1 MLEGKCNHRID
12 NLIYVLLHKVIL
24 HFWAKHRRQQFGFE
38 GPGLEV
44 QHRNKAETNA
54 RTFTHDN
61 IEELIEG
68 QSYLVQSQSDPNHK
82 YRVDIDNYTCD
93 CDGYPS
99 ISYCKHIC
107 AVQLLFP
114 ESIKPRPFVSIYTP
128 PNEKLSPINDD
139 EMTPA
144 PEDDITQ
151 APTTG
156 DTAAIAQISHKL
168 QTLAICICLTP
179 PLIIYSSFWRA
190 RVIAWPSFGG
200 NSRRAD
206 LTEAQDDTA

>member
-1 MLEGKCNHRID
+1 MLEGKHNHRID
-12 NLIYVLLHKVIL
+12 NLIYVLLHKVIP
-24 HFWAKHRRQQFGFE
+24 HFPAKHRYQQFGFE
-38 GPGLEV
+38 GPDLGV
-44 QHRNKAETNA
+44 QHWNKAETNA
-54 RTFTHDN
+54 CTFTHDN
-61 IEELIEG
+61 IEELVEG

-82 YRVDIDNYTCD
+82 YCVDIDNHTCD

-99 ISYCKHIC
+99 ISYCKYIC

-114 ESIKPRPFVSIYTP
+114 ESIEPQPFVSIYTL

-156 DTAAIAQISHKL
+156 DTAAIM
-168 QTLAICICLTP
+168 
-179 PLIIYSSFWRA
+179 
-190 RVIAWPSFGG
+190 
-200 NSRRAD
+200 
-206 LTEAQDDTA
+206 